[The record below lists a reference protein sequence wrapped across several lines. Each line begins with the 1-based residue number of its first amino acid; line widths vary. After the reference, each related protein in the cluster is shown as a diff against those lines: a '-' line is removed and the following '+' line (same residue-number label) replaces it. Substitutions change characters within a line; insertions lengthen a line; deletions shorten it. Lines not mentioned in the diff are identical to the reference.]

1 MKRQLAGL
9 AALFMSLG
17 LLAACTPAAAP
28 GPEGTPTPTP
38 AAPPA
43 PTGEVFTFTREN
55 LPRLDGSTSTA
66 PLAEAVCSVLLGEPG
81 GRGRSGGLQQDHHR
95 LL

>member
-9 AALFMSLG
+9 AALFMILG
-17 LLAACTPAAAP
+17 LLAGCTPAAAP
-28 GPEGTPTPTP
+28 GPEVTPTPTP

-43 PTGEVFTFTREN
+43 PTGEAFAFTREN

-66 PLAEAVCSVLLGEPG
+66 PLAEAVCSVD
-81 GRGRSGGLQQDHHR
+81 RKSVV
-95 LL
+95 